1 MTQKVTYD
9 FVCTYSWIFKD
20 RMVWNNRIG
29 WKFVSKLINVW
40 YGIRAC
46 WVENFVKI
54 NKRTPTFI
62 RYSRVNMSKNF
73 MGGA

>member
-20 RMVWNNRIG
+20 RMVWNNCIG

-62 RYSRVNMSKNF
+62 RYSRVLPEVLEAVM
-73 MGGA
+73 

>member
-1 MTQKVTYD
+1 MTQKVTYN

-29 WKFVSKLINVW
+29 WKSDSKLINVW

-54 NKRTPTFI
+54 NKRTPRLLDTLE
-62 RYSRVNMSKNF
+62 
-73 MGGA
+73 